1 MQTSAKGVAALE
13 QEEGVVLRA
22 YRDVVGVLT
31 IGAGLT
37 AASGVIKPKVGMV
50 ITRAEA
56 TALLQKALANT
67 YEPAV
72 EMAMT
77 RTDRMPVQR
86 PLQHE
91 FDAGVSFH
99 WNCGSIRK
107 ATWVKLWKARAAHM
121 TIRASLMQWNK
132 GGGKVIPGLTRRR
145 EREAA
150 MLLEGVYPFIAR
162 APEASLLSG
171 HAKWGLPMTGE
182 AIEAL
187 REGLRVLGYDPGRV
201 VNAVESTAVRKF
213 QADHGLTVDAVIGRA
228 TLSTLQRRLDA
239 RSKARAPLLAT
250 TVAAPVATTDWVDQ
264 IAGLPY
270 AAPVAAGLAALWLAS
285 LAYRYRDAIAGEINQ
300 PLPRL
305 AALLRSF

>member
-1 MQTSAKGVAALE
+1 MQTSAIGIAALE
-13 QEEGVVLRA
+13 QEEGVVLKA

-37 AASGVIKPKVGMV
+37 AASGVVTPKPGMV

-56 TALLQKALANT
+56 TALLQKALRER

-77 RTDRMPVQR
+77 RADKTPVER

-99 WNCGSIRK
+99 WNCGTIGK
-107 ATWVKLWKARAAHM
+107 ATWVKLWKAKASRVE
-121 TIRASLMQWNK
+121 IRLSLMQWNK
-132 GGGKVIPGLTRRR
+132 GGGKVLPGLTARR

-150 MLLEGVYPFIAR
+150 MLLDGVYPRIASQAA
-162 APEASLLSG
+162 APSAF
-171 HAKWGLPMTGE
+171 ATWGLSMSGE
-182 AIEAL
+182 QIDAVREAL
-187 REGLRVLGYDPGRV
+187 RTLGYEPGRI
-201 VNAVESTAVRKF
+201 VNAVEVSAARKF
-213 QADHGLTVDAVIGRA
+213 QSDHALTVDGVIGRA
-228 TLSTLQRRLDA
+228 TLSTLQRQLDA
-239 RSKARAPLLAT
+239 RRKVKAPAAA
-250 TVAAPVATTDWVDQ
+250 TVAAIPAATTDYVDQ
-264 IAGLPY
+264 IANLPHLG
-270 AAPVAAGLAALWLAS
+270 PLLAVGVALWLGI
-285 LAYRYRDAIAGEINQ
+285 LAYRYRDVIAGEINQ